1 MAPEKTDKAGVKTAA
16 DRIRASARE
25 LFYAQGIRAVGVEE
39 IVANAGVTKPSLY
52 RAYESK
58 DELAAAYLRQYGADF
73 VATFDS
79 VVAPHLGNPRAQF
92 RAWFERLE
100 RRAAEPRF
108 RGCGITN
115 AAVEYPEP
123 DHPARIAACANKQG
137 VRARFR
143 EMTREM
149 GARDPEALADALF
162 LLMEGVYATSQL
174 FEKPGP
180 AKGVSAAADALI
192 AAHLPPQRTRRA

>member
-1 MAPEKTDKAGVKTAA
+1 MTREKTDKAGVTTAA

-25 LFYAQGIRAVGVEE
+25 LFYAQGIRAVGVEQ

-58 DELAAAYLRQYGADF
+58 DELAAAYLRQYGAEIA
-73 VATFDS
+73 VTFET
-79 VVAPHLGNPRAQF
+79 VVTPHAGNPRAQF

-100 RRAAEPRF
+100 RRVAEPHF

-123 DHPARIAACANKQG
+123 GHPARAAACDVKQA
-137 VRARFR
+137 VRKRFR
-143 EMTREM
+143 ELTREM
-149 GARDPEALADALF
+149 GAREPEALADALF
-162 LLMEGVYATSQL
+162 LLMEGVYASSQL
-174 FEKPGP
+174 FDKPGP
-180 AKGVSAAADALI
+180 AKAVSAAADALI
-192 AAHLPPQRTRRA
+192 AAHLPPPRTRRA